1 MQMVP
6 PHAIGTLI
14 ASNVLGTDSYM
25 PPPQENNSTSI
36 PGEASALH
44 LAWHTSGYP
53 RFLFGM
59 YAAFGIIFFGIAIFS
74 ALSVFMNSLNT
85 GSVSIFGTAIPLCY
99 IVINIIAGWG
109 FMFYRKWL
117 LAVFSIMLFLK
128 VLLAVLVFMNSRDVV
143 SPTGII
149 IMASISL
156 FLFLTRRLLSG
167 RYFTPTVVVSFIL
180 ILLTSFLL
188 TNFGMLH

>member
-1 MQMVP
+1 
-6 PHAIGTLI
+6 
-14 ASNVLGTDSYM
+14 M
-25 PPPQENNSTSI
+25 PPPQESNSSSI

-44 LAWHTSGYP
+44 LAWHTSGYS
-53 RFLFGM
+53 RFIYGA
-59 YAAFGIIFFGIAIFS
+59 YAVLGVIFFGMAIFS

-99 IVINIIAGWG
+99 ILINIIAGYG

-117 LAVFSIMLFLK
+117 LVVFSSMLFLK
-128 VLLAVLVFMNSRDVV
+128 TLLAVLVFMNSRDVV

-149 IMASISL
+149 IMTSASL
-156 FLFLTRRLLSG
+156 FLFLTRRFLSG